1 MALSRWAGLVFL
13 RFFAYGAWIAH
24 NLTMQ
29 EWMAVSGHP
38 LQLGLHWED
47 VTFSSRGDFVPLV
60 GWCLPVACE
69 RRCIILIQET
79 DHHRNDPAIQA
90 LQPGHDLVDYGFNVL
105 LFDLRARGESGGAS
119 RSEGDREQWDLPGA
133 IDYVVSRGVP
143 VEVIDQISQ
152 PIFFIHGP
160 GGPGNI
166 GGRDRYPTPHF
177 QQPGRPDMGDARCR
191 TRQRLSEKPNHLR
204 QPHCC
209 ILRNAHALN
218 RRPRQ

>member
-152 PIFFIHGP
+152 PIFFIHGREDPVISAEETDTLHRIFNNPEDRIWLAP
-160 GGPGNI
+160 GVEHVNVY
-166 GGRDRYPTPHF
+166 RKN
-177 QQPGRPDMGDARCR
+177 R
-191 TRQRLSEKPNHLR
+191 TTYVSRVAAFFATHMP
-204 QPHCC
+204 
-209 ILRNAHALN
+209 
-218 RRPRQ
+218 